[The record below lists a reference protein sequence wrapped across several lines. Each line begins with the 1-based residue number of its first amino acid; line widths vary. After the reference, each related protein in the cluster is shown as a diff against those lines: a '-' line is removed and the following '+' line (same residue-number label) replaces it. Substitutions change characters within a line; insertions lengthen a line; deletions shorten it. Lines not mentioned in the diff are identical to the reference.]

1 MTPELHET
9 VHEIV
14 LEIVNASEIDD
25 KRTEW
30 AAYQKLV
37 AICEDSEK
45 DGRNHPFQWE
55 TLGDFTHDK
64 VLAVNF
70 YEKALAYAHAAEL
83 HEYISSI
90 NLAMA
95 EAFIDLGNIDKA
107 RRLAIQANESAEK
120 INDLELRKSI
130 SELLLQLS
138 NT

>member
-37 AICEDSEK
+37 TICEDSEK

-64 VLAVNF
+64 VLAVKF
-70 YEKALAYAHAAEL
+70 YEKALAYAHAAEF

-107 RRLAIQANESAEK
+107 RHLAIQANESAEK
-120 INDLELRKSI
+120 IDDLELRKSI

-138 NT
+138 ST